1 MYQGAPDRKD
11 LPLARDSGGLL
22 TDFGTAPATSVS
34 SLGSLGPGERPAS
47 VGRNLVTV
55 GYLGARLSLIGLVYF
70 VVLIGA
76 FTSGQTSTAGSVAVP
91 WKALNGDSAGRHGAT
106 ANRPT
111 PSRPAARSV
120 RVSTLRSGKRHAIFY
135 VMVHSDSPNGDDT
148 TSNDPD
154 DDDDND
160 TSHDHTDDDYD
171 DDDTDQAIT
180 ASVQEIVLGMIGHD
194 AESMPAWTENLTSPF
209 PARQRLR
216 C

>member
-1 MYQGAPDRKD
+1 MYKGAPDRRE
-11 LPLARDSGGLL
+11 LPLARDSDGLL
-22 TDFGTAPATSVS
+22 ADFSTAPATCVS
-34 SLGSLGPGERPAS
+34 SLGSIGPVLSAAG
-47 VGRNLVTV
+47 VGCRTV
-55 GYLGARLSLIGLVYF
+55 AAGNLGARLSLIGLVYF

-91 WKALNGDSAGRHGAT
+91 WTALHGDSAGRHGAT
-106 ANRPT
+106 ADRPT

-148 TSNDPD
+148 TSNEPD

-160 TSHDHTDDDYD
+160 TSHDLTGDDYD

-180 ASVQEIVLGMIGHD
+180 ASVREIVLGMIGHD
-194 AESMPAWTENLTSPF
+194 AEFMPPWTENLTSPF

>member
-1 MYQGAPDRKD
+1 MSQGALDTREA
-11 LPLARDSGGLL
+11 LLSGDSAGLL
-22 TDFGTAPATSVS
+22 ADLGTAPATCVL
-34 SLGSLGPGERPAS
+34 SLGSVGPVLSAAG
-47 VGRNLVTV
+47 VGCRTV
-55 GYLGARLSLIGLVYF
+55 VAGYLAARLSLIGLVYF
-70 VVLIGA
+70 VALIGA
-76 FTSGQTSTAGSVAVP
+76 LTLGQTSTAGSVAVP
-91 WKALNGDSAGRHGAT
+91 WKALHADSAGRHGAM

-120 RVSTLRSGKRHAIFY
+120 RISTLRSGKRHAIFY

-160 TSHDHTDDDYD
+160 TSHDLTDDDDY

-180 ASVQEIVLGMIGHD
+180 ASVREIVLGMIGHD
-194 AESMPAWTENLTSPF
+194 AESMPPWTENLTSPF

>member
-1 MYQGAPDRKD
+1 MSLGAQDTRET
-11 LPLARDSGGLL
+11 LLAGDSAGLL
-22 TDFGTAPATSVS
+22 ADLGTAPVSCVS
-34 SLGSLGPGERPAS
+34 SLGSVGPVLSAAGVGCRTVAAS
-47 VGRNLVTV
+47 
-55 GYLGARLSLIGLVYF
+55 YLGARLSLIGLVYC

-76 FTSGQTSTAGSVAVP
+76 FTSGETSTAGSVAVP
-91 WKALNGDSAGRHGAT
+91 WQALHGDSAAGHGAT

-135 VMVHSDSPNGDDT
+135 VMAHSDSPNGDDT
-148 TSNDPD
+148 TSNEPD

-160 TSHDHTDDDYD
+160 TSHDLTDDDYD

-180 ASVQEIVLGMIGHD
+180 SPVREIVLGMIGRD